1 VVELGGQLIDEQQFG
16 KQLQLVALVVFHGE
30 RVGVVEEE
38 VELVDGYEG
47 VGVVVVEVGAL
58 L

>member
-1 VVELGGQLIDEQQFG
+1 MR
-16 KQLQLVALVVFHGE
+16 LVLLVVFHEGQ
-30 RVGVVEEE
+30 VGVVEEE

-47 VGVVVVEVGAL
+47 VGVVVAEVDAL